1 MESSDSNNAGG
12 GPGRLADRAWLR
24 AMDAYTA
31 GAYAR
36 AEEEFRAAV
45 RLDPGMADAWLGLHA
60 LRCDTSGALLAMH
73 RHRKRFGEQRSR
85 HRRPLSS
92 WYWLGWWVQ
101 PVLEDARDLALA
113 HASHWLDG
121 RHLTELDTALAQCP
135 PPGEDPSV
143 RFLHA
148 CRSYLLK
155 DWEQLIRDTDRLLDD
170 PLLGIEAGLFGGMAR
185 VRLDMCAQAQ
195 GPLAASLARCRSE
208 QPQRKELRYWLARA
222 YEGAGRSAA
231 ALPLYRAVHRAD
243 PAFMDT
249 AARLTAISAEDGLV
263 DALLEGVVGS
273 GPAAG
278 GGTGAGRE
286 AGPVTGFGTDE
297 AYDPAEELGAAD
309 GFGAAAGY
317 GVDYETQEDLPVG
330 YTAEPGAGRPVEP
343 GAGFTADY
351 PGEPPAEF
359 PAEFPA
365 GFRGDVAGGLPAGFT
380 MDEGFGPP
388 EGVEEAPGAGQG
400 AGEAVGPQATAGPV
414 PGGPRPGAEGGAGPE
429 PRSGSTV
436 FEGPGTFQ
444 GPSGFDGPGGFP
456 GGFEG
461 PGGVEGPAPQGT
473 GARTGSGSAAP
484 GESGPAATLFL
495 PGRAVGSQA
504 VPAHRASPDRSGSR
518 QELDAALDALERMV
532 GLDPVKRQV
541 RALSAQ
547 LRMSRL
553 RAGEGLPVQP
563 PKRHFVFSGPSGT
576 GKTTVARILG
586 RVFHSLGLLSG
597 NHLVE
602 AQRADLVGE
611 FLGQTAVKANELIDS
626 ALDGVLFID
635 EAYSLSNSG
644 YSKGDAYGDEALQ
657 VLLKRAEDNRDRLV
671 VILAGY
677 PEGMNRLLST
687 NPGLN
692 SRFTT
697 RVDFPSYRPAELT
710 AIGAALAGRDG
721 DGWDEDATEEL
732 SSICGHVVR
741 EGWIDDLG
749 NGRFIRTL
757 YEKSCAYRDL
767 RLSLTGGQPSREDLA
782 TLRLPDLVQAYGE
795 LIDGRGG
802 GAEA

>member
-1 MESSDSNNAGG
+1 
-12 GPGRLADRAWLR
+12 
-24 AMDAYTA
+24 MDAYTA

-60 LRCDTSGALLAMH
+60 LRSDTSAALLAMY
-73 RHRKRFGEQRSR
+73 RNQKRFGEQRRR

-121 RHLTELDTALAQCP
+121 RHLAELDRALEQCP
-135 PPGEDPSV
+135 APSEDPSAQ
-143 RFLHA
+143 FLYA

-170 PLLGIEAGLFGGMAR
+170 PLLGIEAGLFAGMAR

-195 GPLAASLARCRSE
+195 APLAASLARCRSE

-243 PAFMDT
+243 PVFMDT
-249 AARLTAISAEDGLV
+249 AARLAAIAAEDGLADDLP
-263 DALLEGVVGS
+263 DALL
-273 GPAAG
+273 
-278 GGTGAGRE
+278 
-286 AGPVTGFGTDE
+286 D
-297 AYDPAEELGAAD
+297 
-309 GFGAAAGY
+309 
-317 GVDYETQEDLPVG
+317 
-330 YTAEPGAGRPVEP
+330 
-343 GAGFTADY
+343 
-351 PGEPPAEF
+351 
-359 PAEFPA
+359 
-365 GFRGDVAGGLPAGFT
+365 GGLPAGGRSAGYEDT
-380 MDEGFGPP
+380 APDEAD
-388 EGVEEAPGAGQG
+388 ETDETDEADEADFQDGAGY
-400 AGEAVGPQATAGPV
+400 ATAGGFGDAA
-414 PGGPRPGAEGGAGPE
+414 PGFTEGAGYTGGVGFVEGVGFLTGPGPGDASTADPAPQAAGE
-429 PRSGSTV
+429 RSGS
-436 FEGPGTFQ
+436 
-444 GPSGFDGPGGFP
+444 PGGSATP
-456 GGFEG
+456 L
-461 PGGVEGPAPQGT
+461 PAPVRAEAQP
-473 GARTGSGSAAP
+473 RTAP
-484 GESGPAATLFL
+484 LPATQ
-495 PGRAVGSQA
+495 PVDDER
-504 VPAHRASPDRSGSR
+504 
-518 QELDAALDALERMV
+518 ELDAALAELSLMV
-532 GLDPVKRQV
+532 GLEPVKRQV

-553 RAGEGLPVQP
+553 RAAQGLPVQP

-586 RVFHSLGLLSG
+586 RVFHALGLLSG
-597 NHLVE
+597 DHLVE

-644 YSKGDAYGDEALQ
+644 YTKGDAYGDEALQ

-677 PEGMNRLLST
+677 PEGMNRLLAT

-697 RVDFPSYRPAELT
+697 RVDFPSYRPNELT

-721 DGWDEDATEEL
+721 DGWDEDAAEEL
-732 SSICGHVVR
+732 ASICAHVVR
-741 EGWIDDLG
+741 EGWIDELG

-767 RLSLTGGQPSREDLA
+767 RLSLLREPPGREDLA

-795 LIDGRGG
+795 LIDGRG
-802 GAEA
+802 